1 MAKTPREDPRV
12 SIFFKKD
19 RWTYIFYLLTYST
32 EQSPSWK
39 ATRFSASQE
48 IPRILWNLKV
58 QYRSHKCPP
67 PVAILSQIDPVH
79 APHPTSWRFIL
90 ILSSLLQ
97 LTLTSRLFPSG
108 FPTKILYTPLLS
120 PIHATCPAHLI
131 LLDLTTWTVL
141 TSLAYLLNPIWP
153 MSTSPK
159 ILLLVNITTHFS

>member
-32 EQSPSWK
+32 EQSPSWE
-39 ATRFSASQE
+39 ATRFSASQ
-48 IPRILWNLKV
+48 IPRILWNPKFHYLI
-58 QYRSHKCPP
+58 HKCPP